1 MKPVPGKHRTAKT
14 MKTIAFSVALF
25 LLGAFS
31 LHAQIGASLEQCTQH
46 FGKPTRGPETADG
59 ACTFQLGKIFIAAM
73 FHDGTADYLMFGK
86 RGRGGRGEIALSNTE
101 IAALMND
108 NAGGRKWLQNT
119 ASPTGGWVTDDG
131 TIFASRMA
139 SGGGLVIQTKDRMDR
154 DAATKS
160 APAAGAK

>member
-1 MKPVPGKHRTAKT
+1 
-14 MKTIAFSVALF
+14 MKTTAFSIALF
-25 LLGAFS
+25 LFGALS
-31 LHAQIGASLEQCTQH
+31 LHAQIGATLEQCTQH
-46 FGKPTRGPETADG
+46 FGKPTNGPSSADG
-59 ACTFQLGKIFIAAM
+59 SCTFVVGKIFVAAM

-86 RGRGGRGEIALSNTE
+86 KGRGGRGEIALSNTE

-108 NAGGRKWLQNT
+108 NAGGRKWLLNT

-139 SGGGLVIQTKDRMDR
+139 SGGGLVIETKDRMDR
-154 DAATKS
+154 DAAKP

>member
-1 MKPVPGKHRTAKT
+1 MNPASGHHPVKILKT
-14 MKTIAFSVALF
+14 LAFSAALL

-31 LHAQIGASLEQCTQH
+31 LHAQIGATLEQCTQH
-46 FGKPTRGPETADG
+46 FGKPTHGPDPSDG
-59 ACTFQLGKIFIAAM
+59 SCTFQLGKIFIAAM

-86 RGRGGRGEIALSNTE
+86 RGRGGRGEMALSNTE

-108 NAGGRKWLQNT
+108 NAAGRKWLLNQ

-131 TIFASRMA
+131 TIFASRMT

-154 DAATKS
+154 DTAAKS